1 MYLLFYSCK
10 LPNEYP
16 NASYHLDQEMLNQSF
31 PWNEQKHKY
40 SNCSMIV
47 DGKVEYCSSY
57 IYDHS
62 KYESSAYFE
71 VSQDRL
77 VFCLFCGK

>member
-1 MYLLFYSCK
+1 MLFSFYSCK
-10 LPNEYP
+10 LPDEFP
-16 NASYHLDQEMLNQSF
+16 NASYYLNEDILNASF
-31 PWNEQKHKY
+31 PWDAQKHKY

-47 DGKVEYCSSY
+47 NGKVQECDSY

-71 VSQDRL
+71 VSPSM
-77 VFCLFCGK
+77 